1 MSPTTATPQ
10 ILLAHHLK
18 QLRLPTILR
27 EYDRS
32 PRPVPARVS
41 ITHVICCAWSSWS
54 CWNGSS
60 GRSSGGSGRL
70 GSRS

>member
-27 EYDRS
+27 CG
-32 PRPVPARVS
+32 ARYRQARQNSAVLLDLRFLSRGVS
-41 ITHVICCAWSSWS
+41 VV
-54 CWNGSS
+54 GELML
-60 GRSSGGSGRL
+60 GGFLR
-70 GSRS
+70 R